1 MIDGFAIGALLVG
14 ALILWAILKFTG
26 INVFGVGRA

>member
-14 ALILWAILKFTG
+14 AIVLWAILYFTG
-26 INVFGVGRA
+26 IKIAGVGRS

>member
-14 ALILWAILKFTG
+14 ALILLVVLKFTG
-26 INVFGVGRA
+26 IAIWGVGAK

>member
-14 ALILWAILKFTG
+14 ALILLLLLKFTG
-26 INVFGVGRA
+26 ISVWGVGAK